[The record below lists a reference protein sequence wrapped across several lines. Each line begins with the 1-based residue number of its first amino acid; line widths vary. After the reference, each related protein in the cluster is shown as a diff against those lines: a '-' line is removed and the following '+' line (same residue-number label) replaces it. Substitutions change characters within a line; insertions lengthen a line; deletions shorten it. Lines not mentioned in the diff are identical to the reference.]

1 MQHLHAGIGVD
12 MDYPIHRY
20 FFFSKALE
28 LALGSATVQLLGLGG
43 DMARTGPE
51 EFE

>member
-1 MQHLHAGIGVD
+1 
-12 MDYPIHRY
+12 MDYAIHRY
-20 FFFSKALE
+20 FFWSKALE
-28 LALGSATVQLLGLGG
+28 LELGSATKQLLELGE